1 MCVWFFFFLFFLPPT
16 GSSSWDKR
24 SRSWRNWRTRTPSWF
39 EKRWRRFKQKE
50 LSSWLP
56 FLNRGPT
63 DWTGPGRAGLSL
75 QSWRTKNKKKMLRK
89 IKLKKKK
96 RLTKGHAVPLHKAP
110 RFIHRFI
117 VVHTLLFIESINS
130 NTNTIGRHAG
140 ESSGFK
146 KKCFFRMIWEGT
158 PLNKR
163 RIHSLC
169 NCRPAPSLAGSPFR
183 IFHNPVSQR
192 AHASVVDSDR
202 VYLS

>member
-1 MCVWFFFFLFFLPPT
+1 MCGFFSFF
-16 GSSSWDKR
+16 SSSLQQDPLLETRDQGAGETEEPELLHGLR
-24 SRSWRNWRTRTPSWF
+24 SGDVGLSRRNSAAGCLFWTVDL
-39 EKRWRRFKQKE
+39 Q
-50 LSSWLP
+50 
-56 FLNRGPT
+56 
-63 DWTGPGRAGLSL
+63 TGPDRAGPGFLSKAGEPK
-75 QSWRTKNKKKMLRK
+75 TKKNAEKNK
-89 IKLKKKK
+89 IKKKK